1 MIMEQTPR
9 YGVAATVTAPD
20 KDRVECFRQIT
31 EQMADLYEKKNKDY
45 RKISVKAHDFSRGMK
60 APQCFF

>member
-45 RKISVKAHDFSRGMK
+45 KR
-60 APQCFF
+60 